1 MSRQYQYLYVLI
13 YYLHKNSAIL
23 APPPPLTLIRWSRF
37 TFPLLWKITKWT
49 LPSRIKFHS
58 PLCVN
63 SSRKQAA
70 YLSILL
76 MIVYL
81 KPKSM
86 WHLFTQCFRWCCCFF
101 LYFKSENVHF
111 LWLSPLM
118 CSIRLKCFKNRPRV
132 TLIPGTST
140 QYPSARTTKH
150 SWQFRTISTL
160 GGWGINNITRTT
172 TCYLIDRGRFIG
184 SKTELVIINSTYM

>member
-1 MSRQYQYLYVLI
+1 MAPLQVRGINLVITQKFCNFSPTPTFDINKMVKIHLPPSL
-13 YYLHKNSAIL
+13 KNYKMD
-23 APPPPLTLIRWSRF
+23 APF
-37 TFPLLWKITKWT
+37 QK
-49 LPSRIKFHS
+49 KFHS

-63 SSRKQAA
+63 SSQKQAA

-76 MIVYL
+76 MIVYF

-86 WHLFTQCFRWCCCFF
+86 WHLFTQCFRCCCCFF
-101 LYFKSENVHF
+101 LLYFKSENVHF

-150 SWQFRTISTL
+150 S
-160 GGWGINNITRTT
+160 
-172 TCYLIDRGRFIG
+172 
-184 SKTELVIINSTYM
+184 